1 MIQNVVAGLN
11 GFVNP
16 LPLAKA
22 DVSAGKPAAA
32 ATHRYL

>member
-1 MIQNVVAGLN
+1 MIQNVAVGLN
-11 GFVNP
+11 GSVNP
-16 LPLAKA
+16 LPLAKE